1 MANFDHVKVPIDMR
15 VWNGRRFENILKL
28 DRSAL
33 SFNPCIVQSL
43 VFLFLIYMIDSD
55 RRPASNRR
63 PLLKLASADVII
75 SNHCP
80 ILGYSQIYSGF
91 FSSQPNFL

>member
-1 MANFDHVKVPIDMR
+1 MAM
-15 VWNGRRFENILKL
+15 
-28 DRSAL
+28 S
-33 SFNPCIVQSL
+33 SL
-43 VFLFLIYMIDSD
+43 TYMIDSD

-80 ILGYSQIYSGF
+80 ILGYSQIYSRF
-91 FSSQPNFL
+91 FCEIFSTSLFRLGILRDKNYIKILCSEI